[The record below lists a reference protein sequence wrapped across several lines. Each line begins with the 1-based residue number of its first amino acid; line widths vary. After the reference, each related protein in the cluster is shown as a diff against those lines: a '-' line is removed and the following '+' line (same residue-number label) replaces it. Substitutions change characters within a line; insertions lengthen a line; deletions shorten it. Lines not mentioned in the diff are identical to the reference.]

1 MNQCVILVGG
11 TGSRLGDLT
20 KNYPKP
26 MINIGKKPFILYLID
41 QAVKFGFKDIILLS
55 GHSSGVIEKYFE
67 NQRYS
72 DIKIRVIREDKP
84 LGTGGALIN
93 AYEYLDQSFF
103 LLNGDS
109 IINGN
114 WYSIIDGLS
123 LKNDVSIALIEKDN
137 CSRYGLVKL
146 VGNKIFEFIEKN
158 NLKKKGLINGGVYCI
173 NKKILEGIPLANISF
188 EKDILPFVVKQKKV
202 SGKVIKGYFI
212 DIGTPDSLKKAS
224 EAKWEVN
231 RKAVIFDRDGTLN
244 EDNGYTYKKADLKWK
259 PGAKSLIKY
268 LNDENY
274 LVFVAT
280 NQAGI
285 AKGYYTEKD
294 MHLFHKEMSSQL
306 RQEASH
312 INKFYFCPFHKYA
325 TIKEYKADSN
335 YRKPKIGM
343 LKDIHSE
350 WNLSKDNMVLIGDRD
365 TDIECADNYKIKSIL
380 YNGTD
385 NLLDIKDSIC
395 KIINR

>member
-1 MNQCVILVGG
+1 
-11 TGSRLGDLT
+11 
-20 KNYPKP
+20 

-259 PGAKSLIKY
+259 PGAKSLIKH

-312 INKFYFCPFHKYA
+312 INKFYFCPFHKYG
-325 TIKEYKADSN
+325 TIKEYKTDSN

-343 LKDIHSE
+343 LEDIHSE